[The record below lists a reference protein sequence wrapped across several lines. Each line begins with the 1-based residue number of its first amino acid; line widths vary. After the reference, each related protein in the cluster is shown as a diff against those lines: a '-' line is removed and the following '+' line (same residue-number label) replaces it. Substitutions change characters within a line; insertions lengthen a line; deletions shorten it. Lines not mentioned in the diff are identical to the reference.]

1 MKAII
6 KALCCAAM
14 TLVVF
19 SSCGSGGDKAPA
31 SSVSTGD
38 SAAQITAAAQTTQPA
53 SVEVKAA
60 VDVPKQTRPEIND
73 KRSDPADP
81 NDATGFVSVTDVIPD
96 ALLDIRYYSTYNF
109 VGERING
116 YEQPVALIS
125 KEAASALKT
134 AADKLR
140 EQGYRIKIYDAYR
153 PQSAVD
159 HFASWAGDP
168 SDTKM
173 KKYFY
178 PELDKSALF
187 DLGYI
192 AYRSGHSR
200 GGTVDLT
207 LFDMDAGKDADMG
220 GTFDYFGERSRSD
233 HSGLT
238 EEQREN
244 RNTLKDAMISSGFE
258 AFYSEWWHFSLANES
273 YPDTYF
279 DFPVSLESLKTEK

>member
-1 MKAII
+1 MKAIV
-6 KALCCAAM
+6 KALCCAAL

-19 SSCGSGGDKAPA
+19 SSCSTGGDKASSSSA
-31 SSVSTGD
+31 STVD
-38 SAAQITAAAQTTQPA
+38 SAVQSSASAQTTQPT

-73 KRSDPADP
+73 KRSDPGDP

-96 ALLDIRYYSTYNF
+96 AMLDIRYYSTYNF

-125 KEAASALKT
+125 KEAANALKT

-159 HFASWAGDP
+159 HFASWAGDL

-187 DLGYI
+187 DMGYV
-192 AYRSGHSR
+192 AYKSGHSR
-200 GGTVDLT
+200 GCTVDLT
-207 LFDMDAGKDADMG
+207 LFDMDEGKDADMG
-220 GTFDYFGERSRSD
+220 GTFDYFGERSRMD

-238 EEQREN
+238 EEQSKN
-244 RNTLKDAMISSGFE
+244 RNTLKDAMTGSGFDT
-258 AFYSEWWHFSLANES
+258 FPSEWWHYSLADDP

-279 DFPVSLESLKTEK
+279 DFPVSLESLKTE